1 MDRAMSGTVEPDWDA
16 VRAEYEAG
24 KVPISEIAAR
34 HGVSRSGI
42 NARVKAKGWPMR
54 KPTVGHTQ
62 RTTLIRRMFR
72 VLERQLNLL
81 DEEMTSVS
89 NTEVTMLGNL
99 VRSLDKLIDLDNAE
113 RKIEKTKRPSAEMA
127 AIKQRLAER
136 MAEIERK

>member
-1 MDRAMSGTVEPDWDA
+1 MSGTVEPDWDA

-42 NARVKAKGWPMR
+42 NARVKAKGWQMR